1 MKKYLLGVFV
11 LLFISSCEIL
21 VVEEYPYDV
30 RENFIGRFDAEEYS
44 ETFDEFTYYDVRI
57 LRDGGLGSPVVYLR
71 NFYGL
76 GIEVYAEVYGDKLT
90 IPTQRIDGYI
100 IQGTGRLDYEDIVLT
115 YSVESTERGN
125 RYIEFCN
132 TVYDRR

>member
-1 MKKYLLGVFV
+1 MKKYLLG
-11 LLFISSCEIL
+11 LLALLLISSCEVL
-21 VVEEYPYDV
+21 VIEEYPYDV
-30 RENFIGRFDAEEYS
+30 RENFTGRFEAEEYS
-44 ETFDEFTYYDVRI
+44 ETFDEFTYYDVRV
-57 LRDGGLGSPVVYLR
+57 LREADIGSPIVYLR
-71 NFYGL
+71 NFYGF

-90 IPTQRIDGYI
+90 IPTQRIDGFV
-100 IQGTGRLDYEDIVLT
+100 IQGTGRLDYEDIILT

>member
-1 MKKYLLGVFV
+1 MKKYLLGVFSILV
-11 LLFISSCEIL
+11 ISSCEIL

-30 RENFIGRFDAEEYS
+30 RENFIGRFEAEEYS

-57 LRDGGLGSPVVYLR
+57 LQDGGLSSPVVYLR
-71 NFYGL
+71 NFYGF

>member
-1 MKKYLLGVFV
+1 MKKYLLGVFAI
-11 LLFISSCEIL
+11 LLISSCEIL
-21 VVEEYPYDV
+21 VIEEYPYDV
-30 RENFIGRFDAEEYS
+30 RENFTGRFEAEEYS
-44 ETFDEFTYYDVRI
+44 ETFDEFTYYDVRV
-57 LRDGGLGSPVVYLR
+57 LREADIGSPIVYLR
-71 NFYGL
+71 NFYGF

-90 IPTQRIDGYI
+90 IPTQRIDGFV
-100 IQGTGRLDYEDIVLT
+100 IQGTGRLDYEDIILT

>member
-11 LLFISSCEIL
+11 ISLISSCEVL
-21 VVEEYPYDV
+21 VIEEYLYDV
-30 RENFIGRFDAEEYS
+30 RENFLGRFEAEEYS
-44 ETFDEFTYYDVRI
+44 ETFDELTYYDVRV
-57 LRDGGLGSPVVYLR
+57 LRDSEIGSPVIYLR
-71 NFYGL
+71 NFYGFGL
-76 GIEVYAEVYGDKLT
+76 EVYAEVFGDKLT
-90 IPTQRIDGYI
+90 IPTQRIDEFV

>member
-1 MKKYLLGVFV
+1 MKKYLLGVFALV
-11 LLFISSCEIL
+11 LVSSCDLLI
-21 VVEEYPYDV
+21 VEEFPYDG
-30 RENFIGRFDAEEYS
+30 RNNFIGRFEAEEYS
-44 ETFDEFTYYDVRI
+44 ETFDGFTFYDVRI
-57 LRDGGLGSPVVYLR
+57 VRDSDFNSPVIYLR

-76 GIEVYAEVYGDKLT
+76 DFEVYAEVFGDKLT
-90 IPTQRIDGYI
+90 IPTQRIDGFV

-115 YSVESTERGN
+115 YSVEGTERGN

>member
-1 MKKYLLGVFV
+1 MKKYLLGVLAIV
-11 LLFISSCEIL
+11 LISSCEVLI
-21 VVEEYPYDV
+21 VEEYPYDA
-30 RENFIGRFDAEEYS
+30 RENFLGRFEAEEYS

-57 LRDGGLGSPVVYLR
+57 LRDNDIGSPVVYLR

-76 GIEVYAEVYGDKLT
+76 GLEVVAEVRGDRLT
-90 IPTQRIDGYI
+90 IPTQRIDGYV
-100 IQGTGRLDYEDIVLT
+100 IQGTGRLDYEDIVFT